1 MFESIRS
8 IGCIVN
14 VGIDAL
20 LRLRLPCQ
28 DMLPMGWIAHVGT
41 GPRYSALT
49 LQEQRAMMTMWI
61 ISRAPLIWGG
71 DPARSNATT
80 LALLSNR
87 AALEVQ
93 NTTCRN
99 QVLASV
105 STNDTVVWAAQ
116 SSKHSDARVVAMF
129 NLGDSTTI
137 VKAPWKTL
145 GLKAPPKESRALWPG
160 ASPVSS
166 GALALESALQP
177 HDAVLVEVH

>member
-1 MFESIRS
+1 MST
-8 IGCIVN
+8 
-14 VGIDAL
+14 L
-20 LRLRLPCQ
+20 MRLRLPCQ

-71 DPARSNATT
+71 DPVRSNATT

-87 AALEVQ
+87 AALQVQ
-93 NTTCRN
+93 KTTCRN
-99 QVLASV
+99 HMLASA
-105 STNDTVVWAAQ
+105 STNDAVVWAAQ
-116 SSKHSDARVVAMF
+116 SSKQSDARVVAMF
-129 NLGDSTTI
+129 NLGDSATV

-145 GLKAPPKESRALWPG
+145 GLKGPPNESRALWPG

-166 GALALESALQP
+166 GALALESTLQP